1 MRFCI
6 SCIMLVLLKSE
17 AFLLQFHTFISRSF
31 STCSQCSGISG
42 SDSFFI
48 LQICIGSNMRRRK
61 LRWILNPLESFPILF
76 FIQLF
81 SHLLMWLICNYSYYY
96 VPIDYSFI
104 FSIQFF
110 LRNSYFVSM
119 MPLFNKDEVI
129 VLCLLFPGLPFFNS

>member
-6 SCIMLVLLKSE
+6 SYIMLVLLKSE

-48 LQICIGSNMRRRK
+48 SQICIGNNMRRRK

-76 FIQLF
+76 FIQVF
-81 SHLLMWLICNYSYYY
+81 SHPLMWLICNY

-104 FSIQFF
+104 FSIPFF

-119 MPLFNKDEVI
+119 MPPFDIDEAI
-129 VLCLLFPGLPFFNS
+129 VLCVLFPGLPFFNS